1 MALIVTMM
9 VLVVRANQMSSSSCF
24 VVLLLFCLS
33 FIFILF
39 STTVALA
46 QVLDKTYS
54 NKECGISFQ
63 YPSNWKLEEVTWDE
77 EKGPDQPEVT
87 NFIVELEPDVDKG
100 YNNVLSVELDDI
112 SVLPDSSFDA
122 IRNYEHDTLRSVNQA
137 QGLST
142 MTTQISGFPAE
153 KMVFNEEL
161 PGMKESEKFKTMKTI
176 IVAYDKEYVIL
187 YDSFNAYYDKYIST
201 VEKILRT
208 FKISTPNYEG
218 IRCQIV
224 PPKNIPENNFPS
236 VVNTSNPEAT
246 QSNDRQ
252 ILSNDTVLKTILE
265 KTQESMR
272 NR

>member
-1 MALIVTMM
+1 
-9 VLVVRANQMSSSSCF
+9 MSLSSCF
-24 VVLLLFCLS
+24 FVLLVICFS
-33 FIFILF
+33 SIFICFL
-39 STTVALA
+39 TIEALA

-63 YPSNWKLEEVTWDE
+63 HPSNWKIEEILWDE
-77 EKGPDQPEVT
+77 EKGLNQPQVT

-100 YNNVLSVELDDI
+100 YNSILSIELDDI
-112 SVLPDSSFDA
+112 SLLPDSSFDA
-122 IRNYEHDTLRSVNQA
+122 IRNYEHETLRSINQA

-153 KMVFNEEL
+153 KMVYNEEL

-187 YDSFNAYYDKYIST
+187 YDSTNAYYDKYIST

-218 IRCQIV
+218 IRCQTV
-224 PPKNIPENNFPS
+224 PPKIPIVENNSPS
-236 VVNTSNPEAT
+236 VNASNSVST
-246 QSNDRQ
+246 QTNDREN
-252 ILSNDTVLKTILE
+252 LSNDTLLKSIME
-265 KTQESMR
+265 KAQESMK